1 METKFIEGTNE
12 QYSIREDG
20 VVTRHYKYKG
30 RKEYNHKIKEDVII
44 EYKKHPTR
52 NCNYIV
58 VSSNYKVFNWFKNS
72 LLAKYFNIIICPN
85 CNKIIKTTVHIRVC
99 DKCIK
104 ETLNNLSK
112 KWRKNNPELSKLSM
126 NKSYY
131 KNYHKYKAD
140 ILEKAKI
147 KRINITKNYVASKLN
162 MSINDLTDDMYNL
175 FKANLKI
182 KRLLS
187 EKTGIPTNL
196 IK

>member
-20 VVTRHYKYKG
+20 VVIRHYKYRG

-58 VSSNYKVFNWFKNS
+58 VNSNNKIYNWFKNS

-85 CNKIIKTTVHIRVC
+85 CNKTIKTTVHIRVC

-104 ETLNNLSK
+104 ETLNKLSR

-126 NKSYY
+126 RKSFH
-131 KNYHKYKAD
+131 KNYHKYRPT
-140 ILEKAKI
+140 ILEKAKT
-147 KRINITKNYVASKLN
+147 KRTNITKNYVSSKLN
-162 MSINDLTDDMYNL
+162 IPINDLTDDMYNL